1 VDGFKIVPSL
11 LEHGDKEVKAHDD
24 VGLEFL
30 IFHIGATDGAS
41 HAGNLSELELDGRT
55 GITHNGVEGSVL
67 GDNSGEHLDSVK
79 NGSNDDGD
87 SLEDGVGSEEE
98 IVFLG
103 PLLDNLLVLVELL
116 EFIERGEGEVSEKG
130 HVFDGFSSV
139 LLISD
144 QADLEVG
151 SGHVGESDGSDETL
165 ILLGIVILKSELELN
180 GLGELALSGSE
191 SHFLDVLKNHSSS
204 NLSSHL

>member
-1 VDGFKIVPSL
+1 VNGLKIVPSL
-11 LEHGDKEVKAHDD
+11 LEHGDKEVEAHHD

-30 IFHIGATDGAS
+30 IIHIGATDGAS
-41 HAGNLSELELDGRT
+41 HASDLSELELDGRT
-55 GITHNGVEGSVL
+55 GVTDNGVEGGVL
-67 GDNSGEHLDSVK
+67 GDNGGEHLDSVK

-103 PLLDNLLVLVELL
+103 PLLDDFLVLVELL
-116 EFIERGEGEVSEKG
+116 ELIEGGEGEVSEES
-130 HVFDGFSSV
+130 HVFDGLSSV

-151 SGHVGESDGSDETL
+151 TGHVGESDGTDETF

-180 GLGELALSGSE
+180 GLGELALSGFS
-191 SHFLDVLKNHSSS
+191 SHLLDVIKDHSSG